1 MGPSLLIYGLLQL
14 LFTLCLGR
22 GRWKENKLK
31 EMRKLHEYTK
41 ILYPFD
47 IVVRSKVLIVE
58 LLLYKLLT
66 KNRHFKTIKN

>member
-1 MGPSLLIYGLLQL
+1 
-14 LFTLCLGR
+14 
-22 GRWKENKLK
+22 
-31 EMRKLHEYTK
+31 MRNLHEYTK

-66 KNRHFKTIKN
+66 KNRHFKTIKNQYLY